1 MFEELIMITIIDYG
15 VGNLRSVQRAIQRYY
30 SKVIVSNEEEQIKK
44 ALGIVLPGVGA
55 FGDAVEELKRKGL
68 FNLLKQIIP
77 TKPTLGICLGL
88 QLLLNKSE
96 ESPGVEGLGI
106 IPGHVKKLEIVKSIR
121 VPHMGWNRVTSIK
134 EPYFSGF
141 AYFNHTYYCDVIDK
155 NIMTAFSLHGIRF
168 GVIFNYGTMLAIQ
181 FHPEKS
187 KTIGEKILKY
197 WVDSLK
203 KRVNKA

>member
-1 MFEELIMITIIDYG
+1 MIALIDYG

-30 SKVIVSNEEEQIKK
+30 SEVIITNEEEEIKR
-44 ALGIVLPGVGA
+44 AIGIVLPGVGA

-77 TKPTLGICLGL
+77 TKPTLGICLGM

-96 ESPGVEGLGI
+96 ESPGVEGLSI
-106 IPGHVKKLEIVKSIR
+106 VPGDVKKLEINKTIR
-121 VPHMGWNRVTSIK
+121 VPHTGWNRITGIR

-141 AYFNHTYYCDVIDK
+141 AYFNHTYYCDVVDK
-155 NIMTAFSLHGIRF
+155 SIVSAFTLHGMRF
-168 GVIFNYGTMLAIQ
+168 CVIFYYETILALQ

-187 KTIGEKILKY
+187 KVLGEKILKY
-197 WVDSLK
+197 WTGRLLNQVKLT
-203 KRVNKA
+203 

>member
-1 MFEELIMITIIDYG
+1 MITIIDYG

-30 SKVIVSNEEEQIKK
+30 SDVIISNEEKDIKEAK
-44 ALGIVLPGVGA
+44 GLVLPGVGA
-55 FGDAVEELKRKGL
+55 FGDAVNELKRNGL

-88 QLLLNKSE
+88 QLLLDKSE

-106 IPGHVKKLEIVKSIR
+106 ISGHVKKLQITKSIR
-121 VPHMGWNRVTSIK
+121 IPHTGWNRVIGIK

-141 AYFNHTYYCDVIDK
+141 AYFNHTYYCDVVDK
-155 NIMTAFSLHGIRF
+155 NMLIAFSLHGKRF
-168 GVIFNYGTMLAIQ
+168 GVIFDYGTILATQ

-187 KTIGEKILKY
+187 KIIGEKILTY
-197 WVDSLK
+197 WVKSVLK
-203 KRVNKA
+203 QVN